1 MTDTPPWLSPAEQHG
16 WRRFVR
22 MREKLGERLSRALQA
37 EFCLSAADYRVL
49 VHLVDAPG
57 GRLRPSDLARSV
69 EWERSRMSHQVARM
83 VKRGLVGREGCL
95 RGGRAAFVVITPE
108 GRTAIAEAAP
118 RHVETVRRLFV
129 DLLTPD
135 ELRTL
140 ARVSHRVIEQLEK

>member
-1 MTDTPPWLSPAEQHG
+1 MTDTPPWLSPAEQNA
-16 WRRFVR
+16 WRCFVR
-22 MREKLGERLSRALQA
+22 MQEKLGGRLSRALQG

-69 EWERSRMSHQVARM
+69 EWERSRVSHQVARM
-83 VKRGLVGREGCL
+83 VKRGLVGREGCFE
-95 RGGRAAFVVITPE
+95 GGRGAFVVITPE

-118 RHVETVRRLFV
+118 RHVETVRRFFI